1 MDIIEEAIKRLKKID
16 PQKIVLFGS
25 YAYGKPTNQSDI
37 DLFIVKDLEGKSRRD
52 LEIEAKLQLVDL
64 IMKNHIAFDIFI
76 DSSESIEQKI
86 EKDSFYQEIFSK
98 GKILYAK

>member
-1 MDIIEEAIKRLKKID
+1 MDIINEAIKRLKKID

-64 IMKNHIAFDIFI
+64 IMKNHITFDIFI
-76 DSSESIEQKI
+76 DSSESIKQKI

>member
-1 MDIIEEAIKRLKKID
+1 
-16 PQKIVLFGS
+16 
-25 YAYGKPTNQSDI
+25 
-37 DLFIVKDLEGKSRRD
+37 
-52 LEIEAKLQLVDL
+52 
-64 IMKNHIAFDIFI
+64 MKNHIAFDIFI

>member
-1 MDIIEEAIKRLKKID
+1 MDIINEAIKRLKKID

-64 IMKNHIAFDIFI
+64 IMKNHIAFDILI